1 MLAGAER
8 LPPGERLLV
17 LLPRLCGGGQL
28 LPPPPER
35 HAVAVEVVGHLLPA
49 PGRSAT
55 DSREKWTR
63 TTRESPSR
71 APTLNPRLGS
81 VKVSSS
87 SESSVGASITGTRP
101 SAAARSQSPSCR
113 ASHVVRQG
121 SSNFQDSPVA
131 ALTRPWI

>member
-8 LPPGERLLV
+8 LPPGERLVV
-17 LLPRLCGGGQL
+17 LLPRLCGGEQL
-28 LPPPPER
+28 LAPDPER
-35 HAVAVEVVGHLLPA
+35 HAVAVEVVGRLLPA

-55 DSREKWTR
+55 DSRERWTR

-71 APTLNPRLGS
+71 APRLNPRLGS

-87 SESSVGASITGTRP
+87 SDASVGVSITGTRP
-101 SAAARSQSPSCR
+101 SAAARSQSPISC

-121 SSNFQDSPVA
+121 SSNCQDSPATVR
-131 ALTRPWI
+131 TRP